1 MYKRKDELI
10 IGKELKMAQEIKTVQ
25 DSEYLA
31 AREDVVKKVLDS
43 QPAEEYLYDLA
54 ELFKVF
60 GDSTRIRILY
70 ALFES
75 ELCVGDM
82 AQLLG
87 ISQSAVSHQLKI
99 LKDAQ
104 LVRFRRD
111 GKIIFYMLD
120 DDHVRTMLSMGM
132 EHVEE

>member
-1 MYKRKDELI
+1 MYKRKYELI

-99 LKDAQ
+99 LKDAK